1 MAIYFHTEDTDFNYK
16 EKRKGKKWIKNVIN
30 SRDFKV
36 GNLNI
41 IFSSDT
47 YLLKINQDYLNHNH
61 FTDVITFDYSDKG
74 IISGDIFISI
84 DKVLDNSSK
93 FGDSFMTEL
102 NRVIIHGVLH
112 LLGYNDKD
120 ETEKGIM
127 RKMED
132 DVLHL
137 WDKTE

>member
-1 MAIYFHTEDTDFNYK
+1 
-16 EKRKGKKWIKNVIN
+16 
-30 SRDFKV
+30 
-36 GNLNI
+36 
-41 IFSSDT
+41 
-47 YLLKINQDYLNHNH
+47 
-61 FTDVITFDYSDKG
+61 
-74 IISGDIFISI
+74 
-84 DKVLDNSSK
+84 VLDNSSK
-93 FGDSFMTEL
+93 FGDSFIEEL

-132 DVLHL
+132 DALHL